1 VPSDFPILR
10 GDRVLLRL
18 ADPGDVPAIVRFFR
32 ENEDFFAPTSPPRP
46 EAFLTDAYHLTQVEE
61 ARKEFANDQAL
72 RLLVL
77 LQSDGSLIGRANF
90 TRFTRGAFQA
100 CNLGYHQAL
109 AHQGRGFMTEA
120 LRLAIGY
127 VFTELGMHRIEANH
141 LPDNH
146 RSASLLARLGFTR
159 EGYAKEY
166 LRIAGRWQDH
176 VLNSLTNPAWKSP
189 AVEPDHPP
197 GMRL

>member
-1 VPSDFPILR
+1 MLR
-10 GDRVLLRL
+10 GDRVLVRP
-18 ADPGDVPAIVRFFR
+18 AHPGDVPAIVRFFR

-46 EAFLTDAYHLTQVEE
+46 EAFLTDAYHLARVEE
-61 ARKEFANDQAL
+61 AGKEFANDQAL

-77 LQSDGSLIGRANF
+77 HKSDGSLIGRANF
-90 TRFTRGAFQA
+90 TRFARGAFHA
-100 CNLGYHQAL
+100 CNLGYQL
-109 AHQGRGFMTEA
+109 GRIHQGHGFMTEA
-120 LRLAIGY
+120 LRLAIDY

-146 RSASLLARLGFTR
+146 RSANLLARLGFAR

-166 LRIAGRWQDH
+166 LLIAGRWQDH
-176 VLNSLTNPAWKSP
+176 VLNSLTNSEWKLPA
-189 AVEPDHPP
+189 AEPDHPP